1 MEGADVLT
9 KDEDGT
15 FYFSR
20 SLHAAHQSAE
30 YRLRTWSLLSPI
42 YSLFLQAKYS
52 MQDIP
57 KLARPHLEISYKIS
71 KYIIYPDSSSLFNT
85 ENSPDQNFQSHID
98 ILRLQHHRYH
108 FIK

>member
-1 MEGADVLT
+1 MALFQE
-9 KDEDGT
+9 
-15 FYFSR
+15 FYKPY
-20 SLHAAHQSAE
+20 HE
-30 YRLRTWSLLSPI
+30 CPI

-85 ENSPDQNFQSHID
+85 ENSVCYS
-98 ILRLQHHRYH
+98 
-108 FIK
+108 